1 MSERH
6 KECAFSIG
14 SAVQFTHKGETI
26 RGHLLQR
33 QGRRRFAKVIDTEE
47 QTWNIPE
54 SVLKDSGGTRR
65 ATMMTRHDKARADYR
80 VGDEVTF
87 TSSGGSKR
95 GEILK
100 LNPKRAKVRCGET
113 YWNVPYD
120 LLSGAAVERTSRGA
134 VRLNGVAGMAR
145 QLMDEHG
152 LTGWT
157 LAFVEAKRRL
167 GDCHFKERVIR
178 ISRSHALE
186 GSEEQIRDTV
196 LHEIAHAIAG
206 REAGH
211 GPLWKVTARRIGAT
225 PKAYA
230 YESQTIL
237 RQG

>member
-1 MSERH
+1 MSDRH
-6 KECAFSIG
+6 KEHSFSIG
-14 SAVQFTHKGETI
+14 SAVQFTHKGEAI

-47 QTWNIPE
+47 RIWSIPE
-54 SVLKDSGGTRR
+54 STLEDSGGVRR
-65 ATMMTRHDKARADYR
+65 ATIITCHDEARADYR

-87 TSSGGSKR
+87 TSSAGAKS
-95 GEILK
+95 GEIVK

-113 YWNVPYD
+113 GWNVPYG
-120 LLSGAAVERTSRGA
+120 LLSGAAVERTSNGA
-134 VRLNGVAGMAR
+134 VRLSGVAGMAR

-186 GSEEQIRDTV
+186 GNEEQVRDTV
-196 LHEIAHAIAG
+196 LHEIAHALAG

-211 GPLWKVTARRIGAT
+211 GRLWKATARRIGAT

-230 YESQTIL
+230 YESQTN
-237 RQG
+237 